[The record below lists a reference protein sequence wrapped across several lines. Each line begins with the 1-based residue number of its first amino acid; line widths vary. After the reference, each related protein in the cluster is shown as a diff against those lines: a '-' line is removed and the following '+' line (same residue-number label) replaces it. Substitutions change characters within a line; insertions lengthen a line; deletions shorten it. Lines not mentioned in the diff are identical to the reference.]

1 MFLFPLKEGAFA
13 VPSFLS
19 YVLTGK
25 PENTFFAQYQIVQ
38 GNTAFCKVFLQEIPH
53 LQTIYKLF
61 LRQLSADAGDPFIRC
76 QF

>member
-1 MFLFPLKEGAFA
+1 MSPLFCLMYLQDDLK
-13 VPSFLS
+13 
-19 YVLTGK
+19 
-25 PENTFFAQYQIVQ
+25 NTFFAQYQIVQ

>member
-1 MFLFPLKEGAFA
+1 MPPLLGLMYLQDDLK
-13 VPSFLS
+13 
-19 YVLTGK
+19 
-25 PENTFFAQYQIVQ
+25 NTFFAQYQIVQ